1 MIALALLFIVIIGLL
16 WVVVRLLQNFF
27 REYSSLDKNTF
38 ATDFENKLQKQK
50 TVLSCQ
56 ERNKEIN
63 IVISKRLTK
72 MEQEFPDLKT
82 QNEVPEMLT
91 SAFKKALHS
100 SLNLLK
106 ETEYEHKPKK

>member
-16 WVVVRLLQNFF
+16 WLIVRLLQHFF
-27 REYSSLDKNTF
+27 ETYSSLDENVY
-38 ATDFENKLQKQK
+38 ATDFKNKLKKQK
-50 TVLSCQ
+50 AVLSCQ

-63 IVISKRLTK
+63 TVISKRLTE

-82 QNEVPEMLT
+82 QNEAPEMLT
-91 SAFKKALHS
+91 SAFKQALHS

-106 ETEYEHKPKK
+106 ETECEHKA